1 MAAQASA
8 GRESTKTRG
17 GGDAATFR
25 GQPSEV
31 ILDNLAIAR
40 VLAEIGDLLEIKG
53 ENPFKIRA
61 YRNAADTVAHET
73 RGVAGLTPAER
84 LELPGIGRDIAA
96 KIGELTGSGAIRYHQ
111 ELLQEFPPTIL
122 DLLHLQGVGPKT
134 VARLYGSLNIRTLE
148 ELEQAAREGRLR
160 AMKGMGAKKEA
171 QILKALEERR
181 RFTGRRLMAE
191 AYDTAA
197 ALVAALRDHAPG
209 ADIQMVG
216 SLRRGC
222 ETCGDLDVLAAGAPA
237 SLMDAFTGYKWVER
251 VLAHGETKSSV
262 LLWGGFQADLRLVPR
277 ESLGAA
283 LQYFTG
289 SKAHNIAL
297 RDRALQRG
305 FKLNEYGLYRVDD
318 DSRVAGATETDIYEA
333 LGLALVPP
341 ELREDRGEVE
351 AAEAGALPRLI
362 QLADLQGDL
371 HCHTTETDG
380 RAGIEEMAAAAKAA
394 GLGYLA
400 ITDHSQALAMANG
413 LDERR
418 ALEHA
423 ARIREANARIDGI
436 TLLAGIEC
444 DIRPDGTLD
453 LADDCLAQ
461 LDVVIASIHSAFSQ
475 DAAQATDRLLRA
487 IACPWVDVLGHPL
500 GRLILKRDP
509 HRADMTRVIQ
519 AAAAAGVAMEINA
532 QVDRLDLD
540 DLHARRARAAG
551 VKIVIGSDAHATGGF
566 AALRWGVTVARRAWL
581 TPADVLNTRDVGQL
595 RQALRRTRHR

>member
-1 MAAQASA
+1 M
-8 GRESTKTRG
+8 
-17 GGDAATFR
+17 
-25 GQPSEV
+25 

-40 VLAEIGDLLEIKG
+40 VLTEVGDLLEIKG

-73 RGVAGLTPAER
+73 RRVADLTPAER
-84 LELPGIGRDIAA
+84 LELPAIGKDIAA
-96 KIGELTGSGAIRYHQ
+96 KIGELVENGAIRYHQ

-134 VARLYGSLNIRTLE
+134 VARLYGDLNIRTLE
-148 ELEQAAREGRLR
+148 ELEQAAREERLR
-160 AMKGMGAKKEA
+160 TLKGMGEKKEA
-171 QILKALEERR
+171 QILKALEDQR
-181 RFTGRRLMAE
+181 RFSGRRLMAE

-209 ADIQMVG
+209 ADVQMVG

-222 ETCGDLDVLAAGAPA
+222 ETCGDLDILAAGAPS
-237 SLMDAFTGYKWVER
+237 SLMDAFTGYRLVER

-289 SKAHNIAL
+289 SKTHNIAL
-297 RDRALQRG
+297 RDRAIQRG

-318 DSRVAGATETDIYEA
+318 DARVAGAAETDIYDA
-333 LGLALVPP
+333 LGLAFVPP
-341 ELREDRGEVE
+341 ELRENRGEIE
-351 AAEAGALPRLI
+351 AAATGLLPRLV

-380 RAGIEEMAAAAKAA
+380 RSTIEEMAAAARAA
-394 GLGYLA
+394 GLRYLA

-423 ARIREANARIDGI
+423 ARIRQANGRVDGI

-444 DIRPDGTLD
+444 DIRPDGALD
-453 LADDCLAQ
+453 LAEDCLAQ
-461 LDVVIASIHSAFSQ
+461 LDVVIASIHSGFNQ

-500 GRLILKRDP
+500 GRLILKREP

-519 AAAAAGVAMEINA
+519 ACASAGVAMEINA

-540 DLHARRARAAG
+540 DLHARQARDAG
-551 VKIVIGSDAHATGGF
+551 VRIVIGSDAHATGGF

-581 TPADVLNTRDVGQL
+581 TPGDVLNTRDVAGF
-595 RQALRRTRHR
+595 RRALRRNRQP